1 MEKVMGENMQK
12 WFEELAYAKTAM
24 GDLILRKRTVTN
36 QNEPI
41 FEVKLGEEFL
51 MSSLF
56 TKSEVALATLGLREL
71 NIEEIDVAVGGLGLG
86 YTARAVLADQR
97 VRTLL
102 VVDALQEVIDWH
114 LNGLV
119 PDSRTMT
126 DDARCHFLHGDF
138 FATFGVPLREASR
151 DVCPRKFH
159 AILVDID
166 HSPRALLSESHAPF
180 YEVAGLKSVA
190 SHLHPGGVF
199 GLWSN
204 DPPDHDFVAK
214 LQTAFEYATA
224 HVVTFENPLQG
235 RDAAST
241 IYVARARS
249 DLPQIHRAT
258 M

>member
-1 MEKVMGENMQK
+1 MSKK
-12 WFEELAYAKTAM
+12 FEELAYAKTSM
-24 GDLILRKRTVTN
+24 GELSLRKRLID
-36 QNEPI
+36 NESDPV

-51 MSSLF
+51 MSSRF

-71 NIEEIDVAVGGLGLG
+71 NIQEIDVAVGGLGLG
-86 YTARAVLADQR
+86 YTAREVLRDQR

-102 VVDALQEVIDWH
+102 VVDAPQEVIDWH

-119 PDSRTMT
+119 PDSRLLTK
-126 DDARCHFLHGDF
+126 DGRCHFFHGDF
-138 FATFGVPLREASR
+138 FATFGVPLRDVSREAG
-151 DVCPRKFH
+151 PRKFH

-166 HSPRALLSESHAPF
+166 HSPRALLNERHAPF
-180 YEVAGLKSVA
+180 YEIAGLTSVA
-190 SHLHPGGVF
+190 SHLHAGGVF
-199 GLWSN
+199 ALWSN

-214 LQTAFEYATA
+214 LQMAFEFAA
-224 HVVTFENPLQG
+224 ARVVTFDNPLQG

-249 DLPQIHRAT
+249 DLPQMHRST